1 MTVAGAPDRLETS
14 AGGMSQTAPM
24 PIAPDLAPLAGPD
37 PDVPVVQELF
47 PPGSYRPGALIGGPL
62 GRHARRGVLPTLF
75 LLVIVTVLACLAGYA
90 QKFPCRDVGNW
101 KHNYQYT
108 RVCYSDILPL
118 YSTEKLSDGK
128 TPYIDTPVE
137 YPVVIGAAMQGAA
150 KVAELA
156 PSDNFIERNATFFD
170 ATAILLT
177 IAALIA
183 VLCTALTAGRRR
195 MDAILLAAAPL
206 LAFHAFTNW
215 DLLAVAFAAAGLLA
229 WSKKAPAV
237 AGLLFGF
244 GAATKA
250 YPLLILLALGL
261 LAYRAGRL
269 RVWARCVAFA
279 VGALVVTYAV
289 VWPFAGQYVGDDG
302 TRHNNLWK
310 FVDLNQKR
318 GADWD
323 SLAYVVEYLGRTTT
337 SLRIVVV
344 SVVIGGIAVIVAAL
358 WRQTMR
364 AILTT
369 AGVATLLAILVTGAA
384 GYARGNAGV
393 FSASTLNWAGEIG
406 MVIALVAIGFV
417 VLTAPRRPRVPQVA
431 FLVVAAF
438 LLVNKV
444 DSPQYSLWLLPL
456 AVLAYPRWKPLLA
469 WQFIEIFEV
478 VMRYLWFVFDDST
491 AHGKAGV
498 SEGWFVSAVV
508 LRQAAV
514 LVLAGLIVR
523 DIYRPKI
530 DLVREAGVDDPAGGL
545 LDGVPDRHVFE

>member
-1 MTVAGAPDRLETS
+1 
-14 AGGMSQTAPM
+14 MSQTAPM
-24 PIAPDLAPLAGPD
+24 SIAPDLAPQAGPEAA
-37 PDVPVVQELF
+37 VPAASEHAS
-47 PPGSYRPGALIGGPL
+47 PGSYVPGALIGGPL

-75 LLVIVTVLACLAGYA
+75 LLVIVTVLACIAGYA
-90 QKFPCRDVGNW
+90 QKLPCRDVGNW

-118 YSTEKLSDGK
+118 YSTEKLADAK
-128 TPYIDTPVE
+128 VPYIDTPVE
-137 YPVVIGAAMQGAA
+137 YPVVIGAAMEGAG

-156 PSDNFIERNATFFD
+156 PADSFIQRNATFFD

-177 IAALIA
+177 IAALVA

-195 MDAILLAAAPL
+195 MDAVLLAAAPL

-269 RVWARCVAFA
+269 RVWSRCLAFA
-279 VGALVVTYAV
+279 LGALAVTYAV
-289 VWPFAGQYVGDDG
+289 VWPFAGRYVADDG
-302 TRHNNLWK
+302 TSHNNLWK
-310 FVDLNQKR
+310 FVELNQKR

-323 SLAYVVEYLGRTTT
+323 SLAYVVEYLSRTTS

-344 SVVIGGIAVIVAAL
+344 SVFVGVIAVIAAAL

-364 AILTT
+364 AVLTT
-369 AGVATLLAILVTGAA
+369 AGVVALLAILVTVAA
-384 GYARGNAGV
+384 SDARGHDGII
-393 FSASTLNWAGEIG
+393 SASTLNRVGEIG
-406 MVIALVAIGFV
+406 MVIALVVIGLI
-417 VLTAPRRPRVPQVA
+417 VLTAPRRPRVPQIA
-431 FLVVAAF
+431 FLVIAAF

-469 WQFIEIFEV
+469 WQLIEIFEV
-478 VMRYLWFVFDDST
+478 VMRYLWFVYDDQA

-514 LVLAGLIVR
+514 MVLAGLIVR
-523 DIYRPKI
+523 EIYRPKL

-545 LDGVPDRHVFE
+545 LDGVPDRRVFE

>member
-1 MTVAGAPDRLETS
+1 MP
-14 AGGMSQTAPM
+14 TAPG
-24 PIAPDLAPLAGPD
+24 LAPMAGSD
-37 PDVPVVQELF
+37 PDVPALPEHS
-47 PPGSYRPGALIGGPL
+47 PPGSYVPGALIGGPL
-62 GRHARRGVLPTLF
+62 GRHARHGVLPTLF

-118 YSTEKLSDGK
+118 YSTEKLADGK
-128 TPYIDTPVE
+128 TPYVDTPVE
-137 YPVVIGAAMQGAA
+137 YPVVIGAAMQGGA

-215 DLLAVAFAAAGLLA
+215 DLLAVAFTAAGLLA

-237 AGLLFGF
+237 AGLLLGF

-269 RVWARCVAFA
+269 RVWSRCLAFA
-279 VGALVVTYAV
+279 VGALAVTYAV
-289 VWPFAGQYVGDDG
+289 VWPFAGRYMGDHG
-302 TRHNNLWK
+302 RHNNLWK
-310 FVDLNQKR
+310 FVELNQKR

-323 SLAYVVEYLGRTTT
+323 SLAYVVEYFGRTTT

-344 SVVIGGIAVIVAAL
+344 SVVIGVIAVIVVAL
-358 WRQTMR
+358 WRPTTR
-364 AILTT
+364 AVLTT
-369 AGVATLLAILVTGAA
+369 AGVISLLVIVVTVTA
-384 GYARGNAGV
+384 GYARGNGGV
-393 FSASTLNWAGEIG
+393 ISPSALNWAGEIG
-406 MVIALVAIGFV
+406 MVIALVVIGLI
-417 VLTAPRRPRVPQVA
+417 VLTAPRRPRVPQIA

-469 WQFIEIFEV
+469 WQLIEIFEV
-478 VMRYLWFVFDDST
+478 VMRYLWFIYDDST

-514 LVLAGLIVR
+514 MVLAGLIVR
-523 DIYRPKI
+523 EIYRPEL

-545 LDGVPDRHVFE
+545 LDGVPDRRAFEMTAAFE

>member
-1 MTVAGAPDRLETS
+1 
-14 AGGMSQTAPM
+14 M
-24 PIAPDLAPLAGPD
+24 PIAPDLAPLAGQD
-37 PDVPVVQELF
+37 PDVPAVPEHS
-47 PPGSYRPGALIGGPL
+47 PPGSYLPGALIGGPL

-118 YSTEKLSDGK
+118 YSTEKLADGK
-128 TPYIDTPVE
+128 TPYVDTPVE
-137 YPVVIGAAMQGAA
+137 YPVVIGAAMQGGA

-156 PSDNFIERNATFFD
+156 PSDNFIQRNATFFD
-170 ATAILLT
+170 ATAVLLT

-183 VLCTALTAGRRR
+183 VMCTALTAGRRR

-215 DLLAVAFAAAGLLA
+215 DLLAVAFTAAGLLA

-237 AGLLFGF
+237 AGLLLGF

-269 RVWARCVAFA
+269 RVWARCLAFA
-279 VGALVVTYAV
+279 VGALAITYAV
-289 VWPFAGQYVGDDG
+289 VWPFAGHYVGDG
-302 TRHNNLWK
+302 GKSHNNLWK
-310 FVDLNQKR
+310 FVELNQKR
-318 GADWD
+318 RADWD
-323 SLAYVVEYLGRTTT
+323 SLAYVAEYLGRTTT

-344 SVVIGGIAVIVAAL
+344 SVVIGVVAVIATAL
-358 WRQTMR
+358 WRPTTR
-364 AILTT
+364 AVLT
-369 AGVATLLAILVTGAA
+369 AGGVVALLATLVTVTAA
-384 GYARGNAGV
+384 YARGNGGA
-393 FSASTLNWAGEIG
+393 FSASALNWAGEIG
-406 MVIALVAIGFV
+406 MVIALGAIGLI
-417 VLTAPRRPRVPQVA
+417 VLTAPRRPRVPQIA

-469 WQFIEIFEV
+469 WQLIEIFEV

-508 LRQAAV
+508 LRQVAV
-514 LVLAGLIVR
+514 IALAGLIVR
-523 DIYRPKI
+523 EIYHPKR

-545 LDGVPDRHVFE
+545 LDGVPDRRVFE